1 MTNREDGP
9 LRIGATMKCGPHHI
23 FPWKPLQH
31 GLGSGH
37 SGERTAERP
46 GGTHSG
52 DTENA
57 DAHTCADCRLGS
69 HPTQVHGLDEPTSD
83 ISAPPDARHGAREQL
98 RRSDGTRASG
108 GMV

>member
-46 GGTHSG
+46 GERTLATQRTRTRTHARIAG
-52 DTENA
+52 W
-57 DAHTCADCRLGS
+57 
-69 HPTQVHGLDEPTSD
+69 GLT
-83 ISAPPDARHGAREQL
+83 RHRFM
-98 RRSDGTRASG
+98 D
-108 GMV
+108 